1 MLIDPHYAKK
11 TQSIMSAFIAS
22 VALYLIWLAIPAAI
36 AIKIFKLFPNTQVS
50 ASGPLQ
56 GLTINVTGAFGAFFI
71 TTLLGYPIIRTIDAR
86 IESAMVEPVAK
97 TTIRIAFLDQDGR
110 RIEPRRMRPSN
121 LQVVTLPMSVEDA
134 SFPTMRV
141 TIGLH
146 DHVYQSIRFDY
157 PGFGSETVRVQDM
170 IDEKRA
176 TIDPWTRK
184 VDLGEIALKQVIPPI
199 DSRRLTPVTKAN

>member
-1 MLIDPHYAKK
+1 
-11 TQSIMSAFIAS
+11 
-22 VALYLIWLAIPAAI
+22 
-36 AIKIFKLFPNTQVS
+36 
-50 ASGPLQ
+50 
-56 GLTINVTGAFGAFFI
+56 
-71 TTLLGYPIIRTIDAR
+71 
-86 IESAMVEPVAK
+86 MVEPVAK

-170 IDEKRA
+170 IEEKRA

-184 VDLGEIALKQVIPPI
+184 VDLGEIALKQVVSPV
-199 DSRRLTPVTKAN
+199 DSSRLTPVTKAN